1 MTEEASL
8 SYLKSRVSEFIEER
22 EWGKY
27 HTPKNI
33 AESIVIE
40 ASELLQI
47 FQWIDNADSL
57 KHGLENRDRVEE
69 ELADIIIYCLS
80 MANVLDVNLTKAVL
94 NKLEKNRRKYPVEK
108 FKGVY
113 YKPDSK

>member
-1 MTEEASL
+1 MTEEVSL

-47 FQWIDNADSL
+47 FQWINNVDSL
-57 KHGLENRDRVEE
+57 NYGLENRDKVEE

-80 MANVLDVNLTKAVL
+80 MANVLNINLTRAVL